1 MIATLTG
8 TVQHI
13 GIEHLIVQ
21 VGGSI
26 GLHVCVPKNVID
38 KLHQTNEKT
47 ISLFTHLV
55 VRETELSLYGFGSDE
70 DRELFLLLI
79 KVNKIGPKLATTILS
94 SLSPEMI
101 KSAVAH
107 EEPAI
112 LQRVPGVGKKS
123 AETIIHLQID
133 VDARTP
139 PPFVCVRLQR
149 CTQTQTVNRRRAQVA
164 TNAAQFADQ
173 CANMLAYV
181 SDFRLQGVVGIH
193 LLADIFQLVV
203 EAEQILNRL
212 VVQFTR
218 EMFALLLSLSQ
229 QAALRIL

>member
-123 AETIIHLQID
+123 AETIILSLRGKLDSIGDGSSLGLAQNSDAD
-133 VDARTP
+133 VIEALTALG
-139 PPFVCVRLQR
+139 F
-149 CTQTQTVNRRRAQVA
+149 
-164 TNAAQFADQ
+164 
-173 CANMLAYV
+173 
-181 SDFRLQGVVGIH
+181 SI
-193 LLADIFQLVV
+193 V
-203 EAEQILNRL
+203 EAQS
-212 VVQFTR
+212 
-218 EMFALLLSLSQ
+218 ALQKLPRDVTDINERIGR
-229 QAALRIL
+229 ALQNLDKS